1 MKEIIKVIE
10 RENRTP
16 VLISQLVEVWERSVR
31 ETHLFL
37 SDEGIL
43 QIKEYV
49 PQALSEVA
57 NLLVAESE
65 DGSPI
70 GFMGI
75 EDGRLE
81 MLFLDPAVRG
91 RGLGSLFLQRALTG
105 YGVREVT
112 VNEQNPQA
120 VGFYEHMG
128 FKTYKRTKKDEQG
141 GPYPLLY
148 MLHRC

>member
-1 MKEIIKVIE
+1 MMKKTIKAIE

-16 VLISQLVEVWERSVR
+16 ALVSQLVEVWERSVR

-37 SDEGIL
+37 SNEEIL
-43 QIKEYV
+43 QIREYV
-49 PQALSEVA
+49 PQALSGVEH
-57 NLLVAESE
+57 LLVAEAE
-65 DGSPI
+65 DGCLI

-75 EDGRLE
+75 EEGRLE

-91 RGLGSLFLQRALTG
+91 RGLGGLFLQRALADF
-105 YGVREVT
+105 GVREVT

-128 FKTYKRTKKDEQG
+128 FTVYKRTEKDEQG

-148 MLHRC
+148 MRV